1 MRDIKNFL
9 RNVKYKENCDINLD
23 GASSDRISFNSSIQ
37 KYNKVD
43 SKTEK
48 CADGSEQISNDS
60 LNQSDKS
67 MMEW

>member
-48 CADGSEQISNDS
+48 CVDGSEQISNDS

-67 MMEW
+67 MME